1 MADSVPKWALV
12 TGATGGLGRAFC
24 EALARR
30 GYNLVLSARHAAP
43 LEELAEVLRA
53 GHGVEIAVEPADL
66 AGAGA
71 AQALKRAV
79 EARGIAVETL
89 INNAGFGLHGRFHA
103 QPAEAVGG
111 MVAVNV
117 AALTELTHAFAA
129 DMAGRGGGH
138 ILLVASTAAF
148 QPIPGYAVYAASK
161 AYVLSLAHA
170 LHEELHR
177 RKVVVSVLCPGPT
190 ATEFWARAGHVLKW
204 GARADLMQPG
214 PVAEEGLRTLYAG
227 KPAVVTG
234 LANRLMAFSTR
245 LAPRSLQAKAAE
257 VFMASGKKKG

>member
-1 MADSVPKWALV
+1 
-12 TGATGGLGRAFC
+12 
-24 EALARR
+24 
-30 GYNLVLSARHAAP
+30 
-43 LEELAEVLRA
+43 
-53 GHGVEIAVEPADL
+53 
-66 AGAGA
+66 
-71 AQALKRAV
+71 
-79 EARGIAVETL
+79 
-89 INNAGFGLHGRFHA
+89 
-103 QPAEAVGG
+103 
-111 MVAVNV
+111 
-117 AALTELTHAFAA
+117 
-129 DMAGRGGGH
+129 
-138 ILLVASTAAF
+138 
-148 QPIPGYAVYAASK
+148 
-161 AYVLSLAHA
+161 
-170 LHEELHR
+170 HR